1 LNLGERAVHNEK
13 KGKGAPMLPWS
24 ADTILLAALVVFVA
38 MIAIF
43 VLHILLGVQH
53 LVRLGERRG
62 DYASKGEQTHLTS
75 TYGEPWELSNNMEGE
90 RLEQHGQEESE
101 EPKSLPIAGRHQE
114 RGQNLEHQHLADK
127 LEEMISQV
135 KQDYAKLEENL
146 KQVREYQLEA
156 DQERERITG
165 DLQNIRQILNG
176 RPSSNLT
183 SAAYHKVHRLLSLPN
198 SHEER

>member
-1 LNLGERAVHNEK
+1 
-13 KGKGAPMLPWS
+13 MLPWS

-43 VLHILLGVQH
+43 VLHVLLGVQH

-62 DYASKGEQTHLTS
+62 DYASEGEQTHLTS
-75 TYGEPWELSNNMEGE
+75 TSGEPWGLGNDMEGE

-101 EPKSLPIAGRHQE
+101 ELKSLAIAGSHQE
-114 RGQNLEHQHLADK
+114 RGQNLEHQHRADK
-127 LEEMISQV
+127 LEEMVLRV

-146 KQVREYQLEA
+146 KQVREQQREA
-156 DQERERITG
+156 DQERERITE
-165 DLQNIRQILNG
+165 DLQNIQQIVNG

-183 SAAYHKVHRLLSLPN
+183 SAAYNKVHRLLSLPN
-198 SHEER
+198 SREER

>member
-1 LNLGERAVHNEK
+1 
-13 KGKGAPMLPWS
+13 MLPWS
-24 ADTILLAALVVFVA
+24 ASTILLAALVVFVA

-62 DYASKGEQTHLTS
+62 DYASEGKQTHL
-75 TYGEPWELSNNMEGE
+75 TYGEPWGLGNDMEGE

-101 EPKSLPIAGRHQE
+101 ELKSLAIAGPHQE
-114 RGQNLEHQHLADK
+114 RGQNLEHQHRADK
-127 LEEMISQV
+127 LEEMVLRV

-146 KQVREYQLEA
+146 KQVREHQREA
-156 DQERERITG
+156 DQERERITE
-165 DLQNIRQILNG
+165 DLQNIRQIVNG

-183 SAAYHKVHRLLSLPN
+183 SAAYNKVHRLLSLPN
-198 SHEER
+198 SREER

>member
-1 LNLGERAVHNEK
+1 
-13 KGKGAPMLPWS
+13 MLPWS

-62 DYASKGEQTHLTS
+62 DYASEGKQTHLTS
-75 TYGEPWELSNNMEGE
+75 TYGEPWGLGNDMEGE
-90 RLEQHGQEESE
+90 HLEQHGKEESE
-101 EPKSLPIAGRHQE
+101 ELKSLAIAGPHQE
-114 RGQNLEHQHLADK
+114 RGQNLEHQHRADK
-127 LEEMISQV
+127 LEEMVLRV

-146 KQVREYQLEA
+146 KQVREHQREA
-156 DQERERITG
+156 DQERERITE

-183 SAAYHKVHRLLSLPN
+183 SAAYNKVHRLLSLPN
-198 SHEER
+198 SREER

>member
-1 LNLGERAVHNEK
+1 
-13 KGKGAPMLPWS
+13 MLPWS

-43 VLHILLGVQH
+43 VLHILLAVQH

-62 DYASKGEQTHLTS
+62 DYASEGEQTHLTS
-75 TYGEPWELSNNMEGE
+75 TYGELWGLGNDMEGE

-101 EPKSLPIAGRHQE
+101 EPKSLPIAGPHQE
-114 RGQNLEHQHLADK
+114 R
-127 LEEMISQV
+127 
-135 KQDYAKLEENL
+135 EENL
-146 KQVREYQLEA
+146 KQVRERQREA
-156 DQERERITG
+156 DQERERIIE

-183 SAAYHKVHRLLSLPN
+183 SAAYNKVHRLLSLPN
-198 SHEER
+198 SREER

>member
-1 LNLGERAVHNEK
+1 
-13 KGKGAPMLPWS
+13 MLPWS

-62 DYASKGEQTHLTS
+62 DYASEGEQTHLAS
-75 TYGEPWELSNNMEGE
+75 TYGEPWGLGNDMEGE

-101 EPKSLPIAGRHQE
+101 EPKSPPIAGPHQE
-114 RGQNLEHQHLADK
+114 RGQNLERQHRADK
-127 LEEMISQV
+127 LEEMILRV
-135 KQDYAKLEENL
+135 KQDYAQLEENL
-146 KQVREYQLEA
+146 KQVQEHQREA
-156 DQERERITG
+156 DQERERITE

-183 SAAYHKVHRLLSLPN
+183 STAYHKVYRLLSLPN
-198 SHEER
+198 SREER